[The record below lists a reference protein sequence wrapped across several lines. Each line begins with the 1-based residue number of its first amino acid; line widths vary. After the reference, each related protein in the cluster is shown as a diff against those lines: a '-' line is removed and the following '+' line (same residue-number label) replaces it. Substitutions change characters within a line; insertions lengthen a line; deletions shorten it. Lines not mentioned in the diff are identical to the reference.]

1 MTIEGER
8 TAVCRP
14 GARRWQSVPRAG
26 APMTAVAVWVQV
38 RARPAAERPA
48 LIRAHLGRLAPQE
61 VARLIALS
69 AAATRL
75 EVLERLARR
84 DGAAP
89 WTVRDVR

>member
-1 MTIEGER
+1 MTVEGER
-8 TAVCRP
+8 MAMRRP
-14 GARRWQSVPRAG
+14 GARGRPSVPRG
-26 APMTAVAVWVQV
+26 GPPTTAAAVWVQV

-48 LIRAHLGRLAPQE
+48 VIRAHLGRLAPQE

-75 EVLERLARR
+75 EVLERLAHR

-89 WTVRDVR
+89 WTVRDAR